1 MAIRKLKAKKKKVAK
16 NAMVTVFNPQ
26 EEEQFIHT
34 SSLGFDVLLSE
45 TAGGMELGSMIEIAG
60 DSGTGK
66 STSMFAM
73 ACNMAKNS
81 GVKVVYLDSEGGIKK
96 SHVRLN
102 QAFELFHPDI
112 AELQDKYGDKISE
125 FLEHALEDASL
136 VVLNANSFDG
146 LDKITE
152 ALYKYSE
159 NHDEAIVY
167 IIDSLAFISTTS
179 ELKDSQSDKAWVSQK
194 AKAFRAWATLNK
206 INLSAH
212 GITTIF
218 INHLTMTNIGVYGKK
233 PKKESA
239 NGTAALYTPD
249 ARVLILEGEKI
260 LDDNED
266 IIGHNAKVYTKKNR
280 NNISHRQVIIP
291 MMKGTGPDNIRF
303 IENVLIDKGLIKPAA
318 WTTFDFPFL
327 EEPVKVN
334 GKSARLEFIKDH
346 EDEFTHYLRDKD
358 LLSLVSLGEK
368 VKDSSSDSSE
378 DEDKEDFDNE

>member
-1 MAIRKLKAKKKKVAK
+1 MASLRKLKAKKKKVAK
-16 NAMVTVFNPQ
+16 NATIMVFDPK
-26 EEEQFIHT
+26 EEDQFIHT

-45 TAGGMELGSMIEIAG
+45 TAEGMELGSMIEVAG

-66 STSMFAM
+66 STSIFAM
-73 ACNMAKNS
+73 ACNIARNS

-102 QAFELFHPDI
+102 NAFELFHPDT
-112 AELQDKYGDKISE
+112 AELQDKYGDKMDE
-125 FLEHALEDASL
+125 FLSHVLEENYNL

-159 NHDEAIVY
+159 SHDEAIVY

-291 MMKGTGPDNIRF
+291 MMKGSGPDNARF
-303 IENVLIDKGLIKPAA
+303 IENVLIEKDLIKPAA

-327 EEPVKVN
+327 SEPIKVN
-334 GKSARLEFIKDH
+334 GKNARLDFVRQH
-346 EDEFTHYLRDKD
+346 EEEFTQFLKEEQ
-358 LLSLVSLGEK
+358 LLSLTNLGEK
-368 VKDSSSDSSE
+368 VKEASDEEDGE
-378 DEDKEDFDNE
+378 DE

>member
-1 MAIRKLKAKKKKVAK
+1 MAIRKIKAKKKKVAK
-16 NAMVTVFNPQ
+16 NATIMVFNPQ
-26 EEEQFIHT
+26 EEDQFIHT

-45 TAGGMELGSMIEIAG
+45 TAEGMELGSMIEIAG

-66 STSMFAM
+66 STSTFAM
-73 ACNMAKNS
+73 ACNMARSS

-102 QAFELFHPDI
+102 KAFELFHPDI
-112 AELQDKYGDKISE
+112 ADLQDKYGEKIDE
-125 FLEHALEDASL
+125 FLNHALDGDYNL

-152 ALYKYSE
+152 ALYKWTE
-159 NHDEAIVY
+159 NHDEAVVFV
-167 IIDSLAFISTTS
+167 IDSLAFISTTS
-179 ELKDSQSDKAWVSQK
+179 ELKDAQSDKAWVSQK

-206 INLSAH
+206 INLQAH
-212 GITTIF
+212 GITTIL

-249 ARVLILEGEKI
+249 ARILILEGEKI

-291 MMKGTGPDNIRF
+291 MMKGTGPDNARF
-303 IENVLIDKGLIKPAA
+303 IENVLIDRNLIKPAA

-327 EEPVKVN
+327 EEPIKVN
-334 GKSARLEFIKDH
+334 GKSARLEFIRDH
-346 EDEFTHYLRDKD
+346 ESEFTDYLRQED
-358 LLSLVSLGEK
+358 LLSLLNLGEK
-368 VKDSSSDSSE
+368 VKDVSSD
-378 DEDKEDFDNE
+378 DELDSDDE